1 MDYWFVYASKISELG
16 LMNVASGVLIF
27 IVVSM
32 FRKQNSDT
40 TNKELSRQI
49 AELAKKFEQ
58 GHLNKEGLKDLMPFF
73 VQSVRWKLQDSL
85 IDIININ
92 NINKNHDIV
101 IKKIDLYYSKE
112 RHKLNG
118 VLSIMS
124 TDAEKYLILHTAI
137 ADLEANER
145 VVKSIIEEIRDLGEV
160 KYNKEKYKY
169 DVKTEMAQ
177 FEENA
182 ISNINNALGG

>member
-73 VQSVRWKLQDSL
+73 VQSVRWKLQNSL

-92 NINKNHDIV
+92 NINKNYDIV

-112 RHKLNG
+112 RNKLSD

-124 TDAEKYLILHTAI
+124 SDAEKYLILHTVME
-137 ADLEANER
+137 DLQANER
-145 VVKSIIEEIRDLGEV
+145 VVKSVIEEIRDLGEV
-160 KYNKEKYKY
+160 KYDKEKYKA
-169 DVKTEMAQ
+169 DILTEMSQ

-182 ISNINNALGG
+182 ISNTNNRLGG

>member
-1 MDYWFVYASKISELG
+1 MEWIAYALKVTELG
-16 LMNVASGVLIF
+16 FMNVASGVLIF
-27 IVVSM
+27 IAVSM

-40 TNKELSRQI
+40 TNKELARQI
-49 AELAKKFEQ
+49 AELKKTFEQ

-73 VQSVRWKLQDSL
+73 VQSVRWKLQNSF

-92 NINKNHDIV
+92 NIYKNFDIV

-112 RHKLNG
+112 RNKLND

-124 TDAEKYLILHTAI
+124 TDAEKYLILHTTV

-145 VVKSIIEEIRDLGEV
+145 VIKSIIEEIKDLGEV
-160 KYNKEKYKY
+160 KYDKEKYKA
-169 DVKTEMAQ
+169 DVRTEMAQ

-182 ISNINNALGG
+182 ISNINNKLGG

>member
-1 MDYWFVYASKISELG
+1 MEWVTFVLKITELG
-16 LMNVASGVLIF
+16 LMNVVSGIFVFIAFTMLKKLI
-27 IVVSM
+27 
-32 FRKQNSDT
+32 SDT
-40 TNKELSRQI
+40 TNKELSKQI
-49 AELAKKFEQ
+49 AELSKKFEQ

-73 VQSVRWKLQDSL
+73 VQSVRWKLQNSL

-92 NINKNHDIV
+92 NINKNFDIV

-112 RHKLNG
+112 RNKLNG

-124 TDAEKYLILHTAI
+124 TDGEKYLILHTVI

-145 VVKSIIEEIRDLGEV
+145 VVKSIIEEVRDLGEV
-160 KYNKEKYKY
+160 KYDKEKYRS
-169 DVKTEMAQ
+169 DIKTEMAQ